1 MKRYKKIL
9 FIPLIASLLLSFES
23 CNKDLLNREPLDII
37 SSDAVFKDE
46 NLSLKYLSNLY
57 DFMPVGFGLYMSE
70 GNMVLSGL
78 GITDIL
84 DGSTDLLRSPA
95 SWNENNS
102 VMIPGI
108 IAATYNP
115 LDVWGRTYRGIRTAN
130 NLIDGLSKS
139 PLKEEFKSRV
149 TAEARFVRAF
159 LYFDLVRRYGDV
171 PLITEL
177 QNFDDLEALY
187 VKRISKAEV
196 YDFIDQE
203 LSTIADILPAKAQ
216 LATAQSG
223 RATKEAAWALN
234 GRVLLFAERYEK
246 SALFSAK
253 VIEGKAYSLESDYNK
268 LFQSY
273 GGNNEVIFEVM
284 FNGTNKGH
292 AFDNLFLPPSID
304 NGWGSQTLPTQEMVD
319 SYEMLNG
326 RLITDQQ
333 SGYNAQNPYI
343 NRDKRF
349 YASIVYNGSTLKG
362 KVINTGYLQPDD
374 GLNLNERTITGY
386 YIRKF
391 IDETLPFSELKFGGS
406 RTSWKELRLGEVLLN
421 FAEAQ
426 NHVTGPNQSI
436 YDAINKVREIH
447 GGLPPLSN
455 NLSQTDMLTRIM
467 QERKVELAFEGHRF
481 WDLRR
486 WKIAEQTLNNKYF
499 HGMKITEE
507 NGLKK
512 YEVFELKNVP
522 KQVFLP
528 KHYLMPIP
536 LTEINKNKNLVQNP
550 SY

>member
-1 MKRYKKIL
+1 MKRYRKVL
-9 FIPLIASLLLSFES
+9 FIPLIAFMVLSIGS

-37 SSDAVFKDE
+37 SSEVVFKDE

-57 DFMPVGFGLYMSE
+57 DFMPVGFGLHISD
-70 GNMVLSGL
+70 GNQILSGL
-78 GITDIL
+78 GITDLL

-95 SWNENNS
+95 SWNESNS
-102 VMIPGI
+102 VMIPGLI
-108 IAATYNP
+108 SATYNP
-115 LDVWGRTYRGIRTAN
+115 LDVWARNYRGIRVAN
-130 NLIDGLSKS
+130 NILYGLSTS
-139 PLKEEFKSRV
+139 PLNEGFRNRV
-149 TAEARFVRAF
+149 SAEARFVRAF

-171 PLITEL
+171 PLITAL
-177 QNFDDLEALY
+177 QNFDDQEELY
-187 VKRISKAEV
+187 PKRTPKGEV

-203 LSTIADILPAKAQ
+203 LSAVADILPAKAEF
-216 LATAQSG
+216 TAGELG
-223 RATKEAAWALN
+223 RASKEAAWALN
-234 GRVLLFAERYEK
+234 GRVLLFAERYER
-246 SALFSAK
+246 SALYSAK
-253 VIEGKAYSLESDYNK
+253 VIEGNAYILEPDYNK

-273 GGNNEVIFEVM
+273 GGNDEVIFEVM

-326 RLITDQQ
+326 RMITDPQ
-333 SGYNAQNPYI
+333 SGYDAQDPYI
-343 NRDKRF
+343 DRDKRF

-374 GLNLNERTITGY
+374 GLNLTERTITGY

-391 IDETLPFSELKFGGS
+391 IDETLPFGELRFGGS
-406 RTSWKELRLGEVLLN
+406 KTSWKELRLGEVLLN

-426 NHVTGPNQSI
+426 NHVSGPNQAV
-436 YDAINKVREIH
+436 YDAINRIREIH
-447 GGLPPLSN
+447 GGLPVLPSGLSKE
-455 NLSQTDMLTRIM
+455 DMFKRIV

-486 WKIAEQTLNNKYF
+486 WKMAEEVLNDKYF

-507 NGLKK
+507 NGQKK
-512 YEVFELKNVP
+512 YEVFELRNVP

-528 KHYLMPIP
+528 KHYLMPISLGE
-536 LTEINKNKNLVQNP
+536 LTKNTNLVPNP
-550 SY
+550 NY